1 MLFSPKRYDPP
12 SNQTPTVCHIAQ
24 RLIKPLNPI
33 AVLQPAAAFFEL
45 ANRTAFGAD

>member
-33 AVLQPAAAFFEL
+33 AVPPARRLFEL